1 LLAAVS
7 DFFSDELLLLPFDSL
22 ELDDS
27 ELPLDSD
34 DDEDVL
40 PLSLRDFPPPPLR

>member
-7 DFFSDELLLLPFDSL
+7 DFFSDELLLLSFDSL
-22 ELDDS
+22 ELDDP

-34 DDEDVL
+34 DDEDEL
-40 PLSLRDFPPPPLR
+40 PLSLRDFPPLR